1 MQNFVT
7 LNRLIRKG
15 LTPWGAYSLG
25 FIHAKAEE
33 DHVIMTDDIL
43 EQIAGSNDLN
53 DAVGY
58 YAVWLAKRTEANG
71 GVFKRDW

>member
-1 MQNFVT
+1 MHQNFET
-7 LNRLIRKG
+7 INRL
-15 LTPWGAYSLG
+15 LANCLPWPSYSLG
-25 FIHAKAEE
+25 HVTYMAEA

-43 EQIAGSNDLN
+43 EQIARSNDLN